1 MYDQVDQLG
10 VNTLRTLSIDA
21 IQRANSGHPGLP
33 MGAAPMAYVLW
44 TRHLKINPKT
54 HMNWVNRDRF
64 VLSAGHGSA
73 LLYSLAHLA
82 GYDVSMDDL
91 KNFREWKS
99 NTPGHPEYGCTDGVE
114 ATTGPLGQGI
124 SMAVGMAMAEAHLGK
139 KFNREGYPVMDHYT
153 YALIGDGDL
162 MEGVASEA
170 ASLAGHLKLGKL
182 IALYDSNGISLD
194 GKTSASFTENVGAR
208 FEAYGWQ
215 YILVEDGFNLEEI
228 DKAIVQAKVE
238 SDKPTII
245 EIKTTIGYGSENQ
258 GTHKVH
264 GSPLGEEGVAH
275 AKEVYN
281 WNYPPFTVPE
291 EVSQRFKECLQDKG
305 VKAENK
311 WNEMFEA
318 YKKEYSD
325 LAQKFSDGFSN
336 KVPNT
341 LGDILPQY
349 GEDDS
354 IATRAASQKAINALA
369 KEVSSLWG
377 GAADLAS
384 SNKTVIAGEGDFQ
397 PESYEGRNIWFGV
410 REFGMACAMNGI
422 MLHGGTR
429 VFGSTFF
436 VFSDYLKA
444 AIRLSAIQKL
454 PVIYVLTHDSVAVG
468 KDGPTHEPIEQLASL
483 RTIPNVQVFRP
494 ADGNE
499 TSAAWKV
506 ALETLDKPTI
516 LVLSRQNLDTLPI
529 SKEKV
534 FDGIE
539 KGGYVVQRAEN
550 EADGILIATGSEVG
564 LALKAKEELQKK
576 GKDVSV
582 VSLPSWERFEAQ
594 SEEYKNTVIPPELKK
609 RMTIE
614 AGTTYGWAKYAGDHG
629 VMIGIDEFGMSAP
642 SDIVLRELGMSVEN
656 IVSRYLKKFV

>member
-228 DKAIVQAKVE
+228 DKAIVQAKDE

-291 EVSQRFKECLQDKG
+291 EVSQRFKECIQDKG
-305 VKAENK
+305 VEVENK

-534 FDGIE
+534 FDGVE
-539 KGGYVVQRAEN
+539 KGGYVVQEAES

-594 SEEYKNTVIPPELKK
+594 SEEYKNTVISPELKK

-656 IVSRYLKKFV
+656 IVSRYLEM

>member
-73 LLYSLAHLA
+73 LLYSLTYLA

-114 ATTGPLGQGI
+114 ATTGLLGQGV
-124 SMAVGMAMAEAHLGK
+124 SMTVGMAMAEAHLGK

-228 DKAIVQAKVE
+228 DKAIVQAKAE
-238 SDKPTII
+238 GDKPTII

-305 VKAENK
+305 VEAENK
-311 WNEMFEA
+311 WNKMFEA

-325 LAQKFSDGFSN
+325 FAQKFSDGFSN
-336 KVPNT
+336 KIPNT

-436 VFSDYLKA
+436 VFSDCLKA

-506 ALETLDKPTI
+506 ALEILDKPTI

-534 FDGIE
+534 FEGVE
-539 KGGYVVQRAEN
+539 KGGYVVQEADK

-642 SDIVLRELGMSVEN
+642 SDIVLRELGMNVEN
-656 IVSRYLKKFV
+656 IVNKYLE

>member
-228 DKAIVQAKVE
+228 DKAIVQAKAE

-291 EVSQRFKECLQDKG
+291 EVSQRFKECIQDKG
-305 VKAENK
+305 VEVENK

-534 FDGIE
+534 FDGVE
-539 KGGYVVQRAEN
+539 KGGYVVQEAES

-594 SEEYKNTVIPPELKK
+594 SEEYKNTVISLELKK

-656 IVSRYLKKFV
+656 IVSRYLEM

>member
-82 GYDVSMDDL
+82 GYDVSMDNL

-228 DKAIVQAKVE
+228 DKAIVQAKDE

-264 GSPLGEEGVAH
+264 GSPLGEEGVAY

-291 EVSQRFKECLQDKG
+291 EVSQRFKECIQDKG
-305 VKAENK
+305 VEVENK

-534 FDGIE
+534 FDGVE
-539 KGGYVVQRAEN
+539 KGGYVVQEAES

-594 SEEYKNTVIPPELKK
+594 SEEYKNTVISPELKK

-656 IVSRYLKKFV
+656 IVSRYLEM

>member
-139 KFNREGYPVMDHYT
+139 KFNREGYPVMDHHT

-228 DKAIVQAKVE
+228 DKAIVQAKAE

-291 EVSQRFKECLQDKG
+291 EVSQRFKECIQDKG
-305 VKAENK
+305 VEAENK

-534 FDGIE
+534 FDGVE
-539 KGGYVVQRAEN
+539 KGGYVVQEAES

-594 SEEYKNTVIPPELKK
+594 SEEYKNTVISPELKK

-656 IVSRYLKKFV
+656 IVDKYLEK

>member
-228 DKAIVQAKVE
+228 DKAIVQAKAE

-291 EVSQRFKECLQDKG
+291 EVSQRFKECIQDKG
-305 VKAENK
+305 VEVENK

-325 LAQKFSDGFSN
+325 LAQKFSDGFYN

-534 FDGIE
+534 FDGVE
-539 KGGYVVQRAEN
+539 KGGYVVQEAES

-594 SEEYKNTVIPPELKK
+594 SEEYKNTVISPELKK
-609 RMTIE
+609 HMTIE

-656 IVSRYLKKFV
+656 IVDKYLEK

>member
-228 DKAIVQAKVE
+228 DKAIVQAKDE

-291 EVSQRFKECLQDKG
+291 EVSQRFKECIQDKG
-305 VKAENK
+305 VEVENK

-534 FDGIE
+534 FDGVE
-539 KGGYVVQRAEN
+539 KGGYVVQEAES

-594 SEEYKNTVIPPELKK
+594 SEEYKNTVISPELKK
-609 RMTIE
+609 HMTIE

-656 IVSRYLKKFV
+656 IVSRYLEM

>member
-82 GYDVSMDDL
+82 GYDVSMDNL

-139 KFNREGYPVMDHYT
+139 KFNREGYPVMVHYT

-228 DKAIVQAKVE
+228 DKAIVQAKDE

-291 EVSQRFKECLQDKG
+291 EVSQRFKECIQDKG
-305 VKAENK
+305 VEVENK

-534 FDGIE
+534 FDGVE
-539 KGGYVVQRAEN
+539 KGGYVVQEAES

-594 SEEYKNTVIPPELKK
+594 SEEYKNTVISPELKK

-656 IVSRYLKKFV
+656 IVSRYLEM

>member
-228 DKAIVQAKVE
+228 DKAIVQAKAE

-245 EIKTTIGYGSENQ
+245 EIKTIIGYGSENQ

-516 LVLSRQNLDTLPI
+516 LVLSRQKLDTLPI

-534 FDGIE
+534 FDGVE
-539 KGGYVVQRAEN
+539 KGGYVVQGAEN

-656 IVSRYLKKFV
+656 IVDKYLEK

>member
-124 SMAVGMAMAEAHLGK
+124 SMAVGMAMAEAHLGE

-228 DKAIVQAKVE
+228 DKAIVQAKEE

-281 WNYPPFTVPE
+281 WSYPPFTVPE

-305 VKAENK
+305 VEAENK
-311 WNEMFEA
+311 WNEMFEV

-483 RTIPNVQVFRP
+483 RTISNVQVLRP

-506 ALETLDKPTI
+506 ALETLNKPTI

-534 FDGIE
+534 FDGVE

-550 EADGILIATGSEVG
+550 EADGVLIATGSEVG

-656 IVSRYLKKFV
+656 IVNRYLE

>member
-228 DKAIVQAKVE
+228 DKAIVQAKAE

-291 EVSQRFKECLQDKG
+291 EVSQRFKECIQDKG
-305 VKAENK
+305 VEVENK

-410 REFGMACAMNGI
+410 REFGIACAMNGI

-539 KGGYVVQRAEN
+539 KGGYVVQEAES

-594 SEEYKNTVIPPELKK
+594 SEEYKNTVISPELKK
-609 RMTIE
+609 HMTIE

-656 IVSRYLKKFV
+656 IVSRYLEM

>member
-99 NTPGHPEYGCTDGVE
+99 NTSGHPEYGCTDGVE

-228 DKAIVQAKVE
+228 DKAIVQAKAE

-305 VKAENK
+305 VEAENK

-483 RTIPNVQVFRP
+483 RTIPNVQVLRP

-534 FDGIE
+534 FDGVE

-550 EADGILIATGSEVG
+550 EADGVLIATGSEVG

-656 IVSRYLKKFV
+656 IVDKYLEK

>member
-228 DKAIVQAKVE
+228 DKAIVQAKAE

-529 SKEKV
+529 LKEKV
-534 FDGIE
+534 FDGVE
-539 KGGYVVQRAEN
+539 KGGYVVQGAEN

-576 GKDVSV
+576 DKDVSV

-656 IVSRYLKKFV
+656 IVDKYLEK

>member
-228 DKAIVQAKVE
+228 DKAIVQAKAE

-291 EVSQRFKECLQDKG
+291 EVSQRFKECIQDKG
-305 VKAENK
+305 VEVENK

-384 SNKTVIAGEGDFQ
+384 SNKTVVAGEGDFQ

-534 FDGIE
+534 FDGVE
-539 KGGYVVQRAEN
+539 KGGYVVQEAES

-594 SEEYKNTVIPPELKK
+594 SEEYKNTVISPELKK

-656 IVSRYLKKFV
+656 IVSRYLEM

>member
-228 DKAIVQAKVE
+228 DKAIVQAKAE

-305 VKAENK
+305 VKVENK

-422 MLHGGTR
+422 MLHGGSR

-468 KDGPTHEPIEQLASL
+468 KDGPTHEPIEQLAGL

-516 LVLSRQNLDTLPI
+516 LVLSRQNLDTLSI

-534 FDGIE
+534 FDGVE
-539 KGGYVVQRAEN
+539 KGGYVIQRAEN

-656 IVSRYLKKFV
+656 IVSRYLEI

>member
-228 DKAIVQAKVE
+228 DKAIVQAKDE

-264 GSPLGEEGVAH
+264 GSSLGEEGVAH

-291 EVSQRFKECLQDKG
+291 EVSQRFKECIQDKG
-305 VKAENK
+305 VEVENK

-534 FDGIE
+534 FDGVE
-539 KGGYVVQRAEN
+539 KGGYVVQEAES

-594 SEEYKNTVIPPELKK
+594 SEEYKNTVISPELKK

-656 IVSRYLKKFV
+656 IVSRYLEM

>member
-228 DKAIVQAKVE
+228 DKAIVQAKAE

-291 EVSQRFKECLQDKG
+291 EVSQRFKECIQDKG
-305 VKAENK
+305 VEVENK

-534 FDGIE
+534 FDGVE
-539 KGGYVVQRAEN
+539 KGGYVVQEAES

-594 SEEYKNTVIPPELKK
+594 SEEYKNTVISPELKK

-629 VMIGIDEFGMSAP
+629 VMIGIDGFGISAP

-656 IVSRYLKKFV
+656 IVSRYLEM

>member
-228 DKAIVQAKVE
+228 DKAIVQAKAE

-325 LAQKFSDGFSN
+325 LAQKFSDDFSN

-341 LGDILPQY
+341 LGDILLQY

-354 IATRAASQKAINALA
+354 IATRVASQKAINTLA

-534 FDGIE
+534 FEGVE
-539 KGGYVVQRAEN
+539 KGGYVVQEADKG
-550 EADGILIATGSEVG
+550 ADGILIATGSEVG

-656 IVSRYLKKFV
+656 IVNRYLE

>member
-73 LLYSLAHLA
+73 LLYSLTYLA

-114 ATTGPLGQGI
+114 ATTGLLGQGV
-124 SMAVGMAMAEAHLGK
+124 SMTVGMAMAEAHLGK

-228 DKAIVQAKVE
+228 DKAIVQAKAE
-238 SDKPTII
+238 GDKPTII

-305 VKAENK
+305 VEAENK
-311 WNEMFEA
+311 WNKMFET

-506 ALETLDKPTI
+506 ALEILDKPTI

-534 FDGIE
+534 FEGVE
-539 KGGYVVQRAEN
+539 KGGYVVQEADK

-642 SDIVLRELGMSVEN
+642 SDIVLRELGMNVEN
-656 IVSRYLKKFV
+656 IVNKYLE

>member
-228 DKAIVQAKVE
+228 DKAIVQAKAE

-275 AKEVYN
+275 AKEVYS

-305 VKAENK
+305 VEAENK

-468 KDGPTHEPIEQLASL
+468 KDGPTHEPIEQLAGL

-516 LVLSRQNLDTLPI
+516 LVLSRQNLDTLSI

-534 FDGIE
+534 FDGVE
-539 KGGYVVQRAEN
+539 KGGYVIQRAEN

-656 IVSRYLKKFV
+656 IVSRYLEI

>member
-228 DKAIVQAKVE
+228 DKAIVQAKAE

-291 EVSQRFKECLQDKG
+291 EESQRFKECIQDKG
-305 VKAENK
+305 VEVENK

-534 FDGIE
+534 FDGVE
-539 KGGYVVQRAEN
+539 KGGYVVQEAES

-594 SEEYKNTVIPPELKK
+594 SEEYKNTVISPELKK

-656 IVSRYLKKFV
+656 IVSRYLEM

>member
-82 GYDVSMDDL
+82 GYDISMDDL

-124 SMAVGMAMAEAHLGK
+124 SMAVGMAMAEVHLGK

-228 DKAIVQAKVE
+228 DKAIVQAKAE

-354 IATRAASQKAINALA
+354 IATRVASQKAINALA

-483 RTIPNVQVFRP
+483 RTIPNAQVFRP

-534 FDGIE
+534 FDGVE
-539 KGGYVVQRAEN
+539 KGGYVVQGAEN

-656 IVSRYLKKFV
+656 IVDKYLEK

>member
-82 GYDVSMDDL
+82 GYDVSMDNL

-228 DKAIVQAKVE
+228 DKAIVQAKDE

-291 EVSQRFKECLQDKG
+291 EVSQRFKECIQDKG
-305 VKAENK
+305 VEVENK

-534 FDGIE
+534 FDGVE
-539 KGGYVVQRAEN
+539 KGGYVVQGAEN

-594 SEEYKNTVIPPELKK
+594 SEEYKNTVISPELKK

-656 IVSRYLKKFV
+656 IVSRYLEM

>member
-228 DKAIVQAKVE
+228 DKAIVQAKAE

-281 WNYPPFTVPE
+281 WNYPLFTVSE

-483 RTIPNVQVFRP
+483 RTIPNVQVLRP

-529 SKEKV
+529 LKEKV
-534 FDGIE
+534 FDGVE
-539 KGGYVVQRAEN
+539 KGGYVVQGAEN

-576 GKDVSV
+576 GKDVIV

-656 IVSRYLKKFV
+656 IVSRYLEI

>member
-73 LLYSLAHLA
+73 LLYSLTYLA

-114 ATTGPLGQGI
+114 ATTGPLGQGV

-139 KFNREGYPVMDHYT
+139 KFNRERYPVMDHYT

-215 YILVEDGFNLEEI
+215 YISVEDGFNLEEI
-228 DKAIVQAKVE
+228 DKAIVQAKAE
-238 SDKPTII
+238 GDKPTII

-305 VKAENK
+305 VEAENK
-311 WNEMFEA
+311 WNKMFET

-534 FDGIE
+534 FEGVE
-539 KGGYVVQRAEN
+539 KGGYVVQEADK

-642 SDIVLRELGMSVEN
+642 SDIVLRELGMNVEN
-656 IVSRYLKKFV
+656 IVNKYLE

>member
-99 NTPGHPEYGCTDGVE
+99 NSPGHPEYGCTDGVE

-228 DKAIVQAKVE
+228 DKAIVQAKAE

-291 EVSQRFKECLQDKG
+291 EVSQRFKECIQDKG
-305 VKAENK
+305 VEVENK

-534 FDGIE
+534 FDGVE
-539 KGGYVVQRAEN
+539 KGGYVVQEAES

-594 SEEYKNTVIPPELKK
+594 SEEYKNTVISPELKK

-656 IVSRYLKKFV
+656 IVSRYLEM